1 MEVTRTVTESVR
13 LVLKRDMGDEIVVIA
28 GNQGEIKHGQIMAV
42 KSTDGKYYKYASA
55 GADELNNP
63 IGIYT
68 GENITS
74 TEDFSGSV
82 TTKAVVDKDLVV
94 GADFETDFKVKPMLQ
109 RAGTFMK
116 TVIEGTEVN
125 E

>member
-1 MEVTRTVTESVR
+1 MEVTRTTTESQT
-13 LVLKRDMGDEIVVIA
+13 LVLKRDMGDEIALIA
-28 GNQGEIKHGQIMAV
+28 GNQGEIKHGQILAV
-42 KSTDGKYYKYASA
+42 KSTDGKYYKYAPA

-68 GENITS
+68 GEDITS

-82 TTKAVVDKDLVV
+82 TTKAIVDKDLIV
-94 GADFETDFKVKPMLQ
+94 GVDFATDFKAKPMLQ